1 MKGSPP
7 EVVDHVYKMFI
18 EDCHARYFVTSA
30 KHDKKKLDE
39 DGLKRRGILG
49 GKHSKGSSTIQLY
62 IYSEGIG
69 NNKSPL
75 LNKLFPLVSSLQVR
89 SAFEFF
95 GKFHNTPKDR
105 KKELMKELIKRVN
118 QVKLF

>member
-1 MKGSPP
+1 MKGAPP
-7 EVVDHVYKMFI
+7 DIQDNVYKTFI
-18 EDCHARYFVTSA
+18 EDCHARYSVTSA
-30 KHDKKKLDE
+30 KHDKKKLNE
-39 DGLKRRGILG
+39 DGLKRRGIVG
-49 GKHSKGSSTIQLY
+49 GKHSKCSSTMQLD
-62 IYSEGIG
+62 IYSKGIG